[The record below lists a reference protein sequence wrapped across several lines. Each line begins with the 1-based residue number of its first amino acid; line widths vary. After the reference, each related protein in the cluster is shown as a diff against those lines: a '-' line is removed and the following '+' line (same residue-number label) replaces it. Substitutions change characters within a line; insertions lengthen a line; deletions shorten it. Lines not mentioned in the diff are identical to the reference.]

1 MNYNLVQREVKALGE
16 DLTELGIKIIEEPEG
31 PEPTIG
37 PPRGHP
43 VLPVPDISAQLTC
56 IQHRLSAVLDYI
68 QGANQ

>member
-16 DLTELGIKIIEEPEG
+16 DLTELGQAIIEKPAG

-43 VLPVPDISAQLTC
+43 VLPVPDILAQLIC
-56 IQHRLSAVLDYI
+56 VEKRLSAVINYI
-68 QGANQ
+68 QGAQQ